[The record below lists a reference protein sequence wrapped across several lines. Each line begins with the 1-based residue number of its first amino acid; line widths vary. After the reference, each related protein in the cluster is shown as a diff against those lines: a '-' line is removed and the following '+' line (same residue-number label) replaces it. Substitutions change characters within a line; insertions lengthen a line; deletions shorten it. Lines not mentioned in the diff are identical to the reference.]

1 MAVVLKPGWLY
12 FLRDR
17 DYRTGQVSHYVKIGL
32 TKFNRPVEARV
43 TEHQTGNPREV
54 YSTNDMQVSA
64 VSTTENYLHHVWAPY
79 RVHGEWFEMDDDQV
93 AEAIKQADSLNQ
105 LIEAHRPQIELATT
119 IYNQLS
125 NGQMKKPSKEEAGLA
140 DEWLDA
146 KKKHVLA
153 KSTVSLFAERLRRL
167 MGDCRG
173 IVGVVD
179 FQDKLTEAALD
190 KKAKKAIKDKHPDI
204 VKQYTSTKP
213 SISGTLKAD
222 HTNPQLRGLNK
233 SLDKQIKDEKA
244 LQVPG
249 SDPGDFGK
257 GPAART
263 SEIEQAH
270 SGYLESLGEERTLKI
285 DLDLMVD
292 RVKAACGLNDGVEGL
307 CTWKREESESETI
320 DWDQLAEDHPKI
332 VEANMTDEKRTAAF
346 KPKPYRPYPI

>member
-1 MAVVLKPGWLY
+1 MHRSPVTVVLTPGWLY

-17 DYRTGQVSHYVKIGL
+17 DYRTGQVSPYVKIGL
-32 TKFNRPVEARV
+32 TKFDRPVEARIYD
-43 TEHQTGNPREV
+43 HQTGNAREV
-54 YSTNDMQVSA
+54 YSVHDMQVSA
-64 VSTTENYLHHVWAPY
+64 VSTTENYLHHVWAPF

-93 AEAIKQADSLNQ
+93 AEAIKQAKALNQ
-105 LIEAHRPQIELATT
+105 LIEEHRPQIEQATT

-153 KSTVSLFAERLRRL
+153 KSTVSLLAERLRRL
-167 MGDCRG
+167 MADCRG

-179 FQDKLTEAALD
+179 FQDKLTAAALD
-190 KKAKKAIKDKHPDI
+190 KKAIKEKHPDI
-204 VKQYTSTKP
+204 VKQYTSTKT

-222 HTNPQLRGLNK
+222 HTNPRLRGLDE

-249 SDPGDFGK
+249 SDPDDFGK

-263 SEIEQAH
+263 PEIEQAH
-270 SGYLESLGEERTLKI
+270 SDYLESLGEERALKI
-285 DLDLMVD
+285 DFELIVD
-292 RVKAACGLNDGVEGL
+292 RVQAACGLYDGVEGL
-307 CTWKREESESETI
+307 CTWKREESESEKI
-320 DWDQLAEDHPKI
+320 DWKQLVEDHPKI
-332 VEANMTDEKRTAAF
+332 AEANMTDEKRIAAV
-346 KPKPYRPYPI
+346 KVKPYRPY